1 MLLGL
6 VFPLYSDAELIQ
18 FAKLVNV
25 SFNRDATL
33 TAGGT
38 ANGRT
43 IRSTSFSHSFAVDD
57 GISKIIVSIVVSK
70 QNTTSQVSLV
80 DPANVKVNP
89 LITTSLAIVFEK
101 ESPKAGQYKLTFPTT
116 VGKYEYNVQGASEG
130 AIEFAYSFIYQ
141 QSVRKNSPPIYMKNP
156 FKGKFRYSK
165 KEMFSCISN
174 WSKWTCQKKRIW
186 KENYVAQFFE
196 EKV

>member
-1 MLLGL
+1 M
-6 VFPLYSDAELIQ
+6 
-18 FAKLVNV
+18 
-25 SFNRDATL
+25 
-33 TAGGT
+33 
-38 ANGRT
+38 
-43 IRSTSFSHSFAVDD
+43 
-57 GISKIIVSIVVSK
+57 
-70 QNTTSQVSLV
+70 

-101 ESPKAGQYKLTFPTT
+101 ESPKAGQYKLTFPIT

-174 WSKWTCQKKRIW
+174 
-186 KENYVAQFFE
+186 
-196 EKV
+196 